1 MDQSAEM
8 NTIELNEDNVSGTTT
23 DVNNTETSDQ
33 EIESLLHD
41 LNTTPENDA
50 AVAALEK
57 LRVSTKELTST
68 LTNVTRNIDSK
79 YDVSTN
85 AKQIDSK
92 LGVSST
98 VKSTSKAIS
107 SLWSSVQSSSTT
119 QTVKKSVTETV
130 GKSVEVI
137 NEKTGLSDVLNKEK
151 ERVKK
156 LDRDHGLTQGTL
168 EKLAVGVN
176 WVNESLKQTSV
187 AKPTEDE
194 QDYDN
199 LLAMTTDEGGAQTNV
214 LADDQVGG
222 NKM

>member
-50 AVAALEK
+50 AAAALEK
-57 LRVSTKELTST
+57 LRVSTQELTST

-92 LGVSST
+92 LVSSVYIIFTSLFFVPPRRLICSKCSIYLFCGIFDQGVSST
-98 VKSTSKAIS
+98 VNSTSKAIS
-107 SLWSSVQSSSTT
+107 SFFSSGSRLKILALPAT
-119 QTVKKSVTETV
+119 
-130 GKSVEVI
+130 
-137 NEKTGLSDVLNKEK
+137 
-151 ERVKK
+151 K
-156 LDRDHGLTQGTL
+156 LL
-168 EKLAVGVN
+168 EIIRI
-176 WVNESLKQTSV
+176 E
-187 AKPTEDE
+187 
-194 QDYDN
+194 
-199 LLAMTTDEGGAQTNV
+199 
-214 LADDQVGG
+214 
-222 NKM
+222 